1 MSVTDLLPGDIW
13 LWVGGALIGLVIVFV
28 ALRFA
33 LSLAARLFSF
43 GCLGVLLLAAAYFAL
58 TYLSG

>member
-1 MSVTDLLPGDIW
+1 MSITDLLPGDIW
-13 LWVGGALIGLVIVFV
+13 LWVGGALAALLVAFV

-43 GCLGVLLLAAAYFAL
+43 GCLGVLILAAAYFAL
-58 TYLSG
+58 NFLAG